1 MDKQT
6 DLFAEDHAFV
16 GALFDNLDHIPD
28 VEIANIWPSTLADLI
43 EVVRL
48 ELCRQGLEDKAAKVQ
63 AGKITGVIAHYLGG
77 QTIYMPSGDRLKI
90 ALRDAQ
96 IYQEF
101 TGNNVHE
108 LIRKYRLS
116 QTQIYE
122 IIRVQRS
129 LFRRRNQPELP
140 FV

>member
-6 DLFAEDHAFV
+6 ELFAEDHAFV
-16 GALFDNLDHIPD
+16 GALFDNLDNIPD
-28 VEIANIWPSTLADLI
+28 AEIAHIWPSMLADLVD
-43 EVVRL
+43 VVRA
-48 ELCRQGLEDKAAKVQ
+48 ELCRQGISNADAKVQ
-63 AGKITGVIAHYLGG
+63 AGKIAGVIAHYLGG

-90 ALRDAQ
+90 ALRDSQ

-101 TGNNVHE
+101 TGNNVHA

-129 LFRRRNQPELP
+129 LFRRRNQPDLS
-140 FV
+140 FA